1 MWMAIVCG
9 KRAHEHTQSQGRT
22 ANAKAEGVARGVG
35 EASRGV
41 REDILNW
48 WLY

>member
-1 MWMAIVCG
+1 MAIVCG
-9 KRAHEHTQSQGRT
+9 KRAHEHNPRAALPMQKQR
-22 ANAKAEGVARGVG
+22 ALQGVG

-41 REDILNW
+41 REDILSW